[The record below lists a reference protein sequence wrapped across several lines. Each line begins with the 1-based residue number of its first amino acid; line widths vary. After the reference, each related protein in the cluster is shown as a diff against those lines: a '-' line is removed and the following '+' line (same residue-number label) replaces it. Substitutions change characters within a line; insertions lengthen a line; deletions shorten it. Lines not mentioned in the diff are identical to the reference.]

1 MIEKM
6 KEKGLP
12 TVFLCFK
19 SRNEDIDNDI
29 VDYLEKIGFEG
40 NQVKFLFVIKKIGC
54 NGVY

>member
-1 MIEKM
+1 M